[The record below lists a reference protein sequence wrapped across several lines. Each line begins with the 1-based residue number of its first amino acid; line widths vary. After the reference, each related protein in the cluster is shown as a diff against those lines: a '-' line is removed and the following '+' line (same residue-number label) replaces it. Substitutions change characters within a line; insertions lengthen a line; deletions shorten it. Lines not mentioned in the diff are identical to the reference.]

1 MDNKLF
7 FSCFSEDMK
16 SYQLD
21 LEFLHNIDTKNW
33 KDEEDIGDDKEAF
46 EEMSW
51 NTMMEGFKR
60 HEEKTGQNPMEMAQ
74 KQNEM
79 IRNSIKE
86 AIGAGDEDFQQK
98 LEMLKKQNEEKEREL
113 EKQKKEMRERKQF
126 YQANAPNHV
135 KQQLK
140 NVFNEVSATEPRI
153 VEIDE

>member
-1 MDNKLF
+1 
-7 FSCFSEDMK
+7 
-16 SYQLD
+16 
-21 LEFLHNIDTKNW
+21 
-33 KDEEDIGDDKEAF
+33 
-46 EEMSW
+46 
-51 NTMMEGFKR
+51 
-60 HEEKTGQNPMEMAQ
+60 MEMAQ

-140 NVFNEVSATEPRI
+140 NVFDEVSASEPRI
-153 VEIDE
+153 VEIDEWTFDELCQ